1 MGALHAP
8 VTFKPGSIPD
18 PAIAAEPLMFCG
30 HSTFWAETIL
40 NTHNE

>member
-8 VTFKPGSIPD
+8 VTFKPGSISD
-18 PAIAAEPLMFCG
+18 PAMDAEPLMFRG
-30 HSTFWAETIL
+30 LSTFWAEKIL